1 MAHTVF
7 TLHYITS
14 RFQSG
19 VMFLPGRRLYLHTER
34 DAEPRRLGKHTVCA
48 RVRSDI
54 YDGECASTTQALNTL
69 HLLCHVSVMC
79 MYDTMFGLCKLS
91 SAWRWK
97 ASWSL
102 SRVLHSPVAHSSIP
116 TVSFPF
122 ANHYRYFISV
132 DASFTYCIIFE
143 CAAPFIFWLVFC
155 LWSVCA
161 ACLSPVFPLKCSHT
175 HCLMY
180 CRCPI
185 PQTSEAY

>member
-34 DAEPRRLGKHTVCA
+34 DAEPRRLGKHTVCV

-54 YDGECASTTQALNTL
+54 YDGECASTNQALNTL

-91 SAWRWK
+91 STWRWK

-102 SRVLHSPVAHSSIP
+102 SRVLHSPVAHSSTHRLFSLCQSLQILYIYRCLIYILCHIWMCRTFHLLACVLSLVCVRRVFIP
-116 TVSFPF
+116 
-122 ANHYRYFISV
+122 
-132 DASFTYCIIFE
+132 
-143 CAAPFIFWLVFC
+143 
-155 LWSVCA
+155 
-161 ACLSPVFPLKCSHT
+161 CLSSEMLTHT
-175 HCLMY
+175 LFDVL
-180 CRCPI
+180 
-185 PQTSEAY
+185 